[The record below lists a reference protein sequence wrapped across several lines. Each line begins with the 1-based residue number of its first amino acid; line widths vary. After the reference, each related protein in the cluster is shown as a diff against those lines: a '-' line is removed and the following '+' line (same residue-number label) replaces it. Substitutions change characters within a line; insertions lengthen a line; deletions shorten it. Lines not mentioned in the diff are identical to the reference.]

1 MTGIL
6 KSEPFHKSNTSISIL
21 VIGGAFLLPCTM
33 ALAQD
38 QIQSTGEPDS
48 SLEAADRTELQQ
60 LKQQIDRQRQQLSQ
74 QAQQLEQQRQVIE
87 MQANRIEQVLSRQS
101 ASASPSTQTTPL
113 EETKPSVR
121 QQAQNQ
127 PRPAPAPATTETVGQ
142 QAEADN
148 AAQSQTNARA
158 TEVSIF
164 ADVGGVLTPKG
175 HFSLEP
181 RIDYTQSGVNRF
193 FFQGVEIV
201 DVVLVGLFEL
211 TDADRD
217 TVTSSLTAR
226 YGITD
231 RWEIDA
237 QIPYLY
243 RNDRITNEVV
253 GLDNRR
259 QIREL
264 SGNGVGDAEIG
275 LHYQINRA
283 GKGHPVFIANVR
295 GKSDLG
301 KGPFAVE
308 RDEDGLELDLPVGSG
323 FWTVEP
329 SLTMIH
335 SLDPAVL
342 FVNAGYLFN
351 LSKSVNALIGDT
363 LIDRV
368 NPGDSIRAGFGLGVG
383 LNDTLSFSL
392 GYEHNHVFGTKT
404 FIADTR
410 QKTSSLEVG
419 SFLFGLSMGLTDH
432 IGLNLNT
439 QLGVT
444 DDAPDVRISLRIPFR
459 F

>member
-6 KSEPFHKSNTSISIL
+6 KSEPFHKSRTSISIF

-38 QIQSTGEPDS
+38 QSTGDPDS
-48 SLEAADRTELQQ
+48 SLESADRSELQR
-60 LKQQIDRQRQQLSQ
+60 LKQQIDRQREQLSQ
-74 QAQQLEQQRQVIE
+74 QAQQLEQQRQIIE
-87 MQANRIEQVLSRQS
+87 VQANRIEQVLSGQS
-101 ASASPSTQTTPL
+101 ATASIAERKAAPEAITP
-113 EETKPSVR
+113 TVR

-127 PRPAPAPATTETVGQ
+127 PRPAPSSTATETVGQ
-142 QAEADN
+142 QAQADN
-148 AAQSQTNARA
+148 AAQSQANARA

-175 HFSLEP
+175 RFSLEP

-283 GKGHPVFIANVR
+283 GKGHPVFIANLR

-301 KGPFAVE
+301 KGPFDVA

-329 SLTMIH
+329 
-335 SLDPAVL
+335 
-342 FVNAGYLFN
+342 
-351 LSKSVNALIGDT
+351 LS
-363 LIDRV
+363 
-368 NPGDSIRAGFGLGVG
+368 P
-383 LNDTLSFSL
+383 
-392 GYEHNHVFGTKT
+392 
-404 FIADTR
+404 
-410 QKTSSLEVG
+410 
-419 SFLFGLSMGLTDH
+419 
-432 IGLNLNT
+432 
-439 QLGVT
+439 
-444 DDAPDVRISLRIPFR
+444 
-459 F
+459 